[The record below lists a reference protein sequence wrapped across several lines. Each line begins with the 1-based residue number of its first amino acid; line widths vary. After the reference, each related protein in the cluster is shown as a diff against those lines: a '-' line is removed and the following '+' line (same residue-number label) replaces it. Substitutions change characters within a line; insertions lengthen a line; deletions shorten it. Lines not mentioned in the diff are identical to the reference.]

1 MKIKLLASS
10 LMLLALAFVSC
21 DDNTDSIGS
30 SLIDEVD
37 KINIKADTFEISS
50 RTIIADS
57 VLARNIT
64 GYLGRVKDPETGAI
78 INGDYM
84 AQFNTLESFE
94 MPKKDSLVTW
104 QKNREIIADSCEIR
118 LFFNKY
124 YGDSLSQMKLTVY
137 EMDKPM
143 REDTTYYSN
152 YTPFPKLIR
161 EGGIKQNRTYTL
173 ADFTEADSVKSN
185 SNYVPNIRIRLN
197 DSYTDKD
204 GVTYNN
210 YGTYLMRK
218 YYEDPENFRNSY
230 KFLHNIMP
238 GFFFKM
244 TSGLG
249 SMAYIN
255 SAQIYIHFKYNQ
267 YVETKPDTVINTSTS
282 FTGTEEVLQTTTFSN
297 DKDRIKELAA
307 VDDCT
312 YLKTPAGLFT
322 ELTLPVE
329 EIMNGHDGETLNT
342 ARVELKRLN
351 NGSSD
356 LYALD
361 IPQTVLMVH
370 KDSLENF
377 FKDNKVAD
385 YKTSF
390 IATYSSTSN
399 SYTFNNISG
408 MVNMMHNEKMAG
420 RASEDWNK
428 VVLVPVTPGYSSTSS
443 GGTAS
448 IIKLTHDMS
457 LTSTRLVGGR
467 NNPHEPIKI
476 SVIYSKFNGR

>member
-218 YYEDPENFRNSY
+218 Y
-230 KFLHNIMP
+230 
-238 GFFFKM
+238 
-244 TSGLG
+244 
-249 SMAYIN
+249 
-255 SAQIYIHFKYNQ
+255 
-267 YVETKPDTVINTSTS
+267 
-282 FTGTEEVLQTTTFSN
+282 
-297 DKDRIKELAA
+297 
-307 VDDCT
+307 
-312 YLKTPAGLFT
+312 
-322 ELTLPVE
+322 
-329 EIMNGHDGETLNT
+329 
-342 ARVELKRLN
+342 
-351 NGSSD
+351 
-356 LYALD
+356 
-361 IPQTVLMVH
+361 
-370 KDSLENF
+370 
-377 FKDNKVAD
+377 
-385 YKTSF
+385 
-390 IATYSSTSN
+390 
-399 SYTFNNISG
+399 
-408 MVNMMHNEKMAG
+408 
-420 RASEDWNK
+420 
-428 VVLVPVTPGYSSTSS
+428 
-443 GGTAS
+443 
-448 IIKLTHDMS
+448 
-457 LTSTRLVGGR
+457 
-467 NNPHEPIKI
+467 
-476 SVIYSKFNGR
+476 